1 MKSKLTHFL
10 RLSLVFF
17 VTLIVACSNEK
28 VEENTSQRDSLIAV
42 NNDLVKQLQERDLLI
57 KSFIEGFN
65 EIQANLEE
73 VRNKQ
78 LSVKIGSSKRGQY
91 DKQEIMDNIAAIDM
105 LMQKNKS
112 TITAL
117 KDQLKIASIA
127 NMAGYENFILSLETM
142 ITEKDKEIYSLLGNL
157 DEVNDELGSM
167 IKMYSAAKTDA
178 KQKDKQL
185 NAAWYT
191 AGTTKELIKK
201 GVISSEGGFIGIGK
215 MKKLS
220 ENFNTQNFS
229 QVDISTLKM
238 IKLEAK
244 KVKLITT
251 HVSDSYSI
259 ENSEQGCNLYILNA
273 EKFWAASKY
282 LVVLIEKK

>member
-28 VEENTSQRDSLIAV
+28 VEENASQRDSLIAV

-117 KDQLKIASIA
+117 KDQLKIASTA

-273 EKFWAASKY
+273 EKFWSASKY

>member
-1 MKSKLTHFL
+1 MTKFL
-10 RLSLVFF
+10 SIFISASI
-17 VTLIVACSNEK
+17 LIISACSNEK
-28 VEENTSQRDSLIAV
+28 VDEKNPQVDSLTAM
-42 NNDLVKQLQERDLLI
+42 NRDLLKQLNERDILI
-57 KSFIEGFN
+57 KSFIDGFN
-65 EIQANLEE
+65 EIQTNLEE

-78 LSVKIGSSKRGQY
+78 LSVKINSGKKGQIE
-91 DKQEIMDNIAAIDM
+91 KQEIMDNIAAIDM

-112 TITAL
+112 TIKAL
-117 KDQLKIASIA
+117 KDQLKIASTE

-157 DEVNDELGSM
+157 DNVNDELGSM
-167 IKMYSAAKTDA
+167 IKMYSEAKTEV
-178 KQKDKQL
+178 KQKDKKL
-185 NAAWYT
+185 NTAWYT

-220 ENFNTQNFS
+220 ENFNTENFS
-229 QVDISTLKM
+229 QVDISTLKL
-238 IKLEAK
+238 IKLEAQ

-251 HVSDSYSI
+251 HVADSYSI
-259 ENSEQGCNLYILNA
+259 VSTKEGSNLYIQNP
-273 EKFWAASKY
+273 EKFWSASKY